1 MVVVTF
7 KMSELGT
14 VEVNLNGK
22 MKLSEV
28 LDEIYHSYDEKMG
41 DIIAVRS
48 NKVMRLDEIVNDD
61 DEIVIFPAL
70 SGG

>member
-1 MVVVTF
+1 MVTITF
-7 KMSELGT
+7 KISELGI
-14 VEVNLNGK
+14 VKVNLNRK

-28 LDEIYHSYDEKMG
+28 LDEIHHNYDEKMG
-41 DIIAVRS
+41 DIIAIRS
-48 NKVMRLDEIVNDD
+48 NKVMRLDDIVNDD